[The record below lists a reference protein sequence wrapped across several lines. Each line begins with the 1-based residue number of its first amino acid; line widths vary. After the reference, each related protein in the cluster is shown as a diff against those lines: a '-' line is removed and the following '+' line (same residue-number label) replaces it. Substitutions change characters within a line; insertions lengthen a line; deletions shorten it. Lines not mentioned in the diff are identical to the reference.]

1 MKPRPMETIHT
12 THEGL
17 PTVAATAPMEN
28 RTSGGTPLATQN
40 APVQSMPRSRP
51 DALGSSAVPAAGRS
65 FAVLLKLPPIGRW
78 KIASSDTATRQG
90 RMTLSARR
98 QRAAR
103 GAECRTGAVPR
114 RLWVRSPG
122 GIVAA
127 IDREIGAGHVAR
139 AVGSEEVHDPGHFHR

>member
-28 RTSGGTPLATQN
+28 STSGGTPLATQN

-51 DALGSSAVPAAGRS
+51 DDWACAVALAAGRS
-65 FAVLLKLPPIGRW
+65 FAVLLKLPPYWPLENGETRLCHT
-78 KIASSDTATRQG
+78 AGTNDT
-90 RMTLSARR
+90 
-98 QRAAR
+98 R
-103 GAECRTGAVPR
+103 GADGKCLHHSLRI
-114 RLWVRSPG
+114 RSPG

-127 IDREIGAGHVAR
+127 IDREIGARYVAG
-139 AVGSEEVHDPGHFHR
+139 AVGGEEVH